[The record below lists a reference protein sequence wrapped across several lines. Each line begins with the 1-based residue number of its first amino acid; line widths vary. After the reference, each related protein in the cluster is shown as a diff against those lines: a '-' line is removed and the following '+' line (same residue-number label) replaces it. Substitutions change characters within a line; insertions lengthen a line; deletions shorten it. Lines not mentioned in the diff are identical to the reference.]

1 MVLSR
6 TSTGRVILVPTQ
18 LRFDRWFLPL
28 AVPLG
33 LGPKNSELWVGAGS
47 LHVKMGWAFAADIP
61 LTSITKAEA
70 TNARVY
76 AAGVH
81 FGFGRWL
88 VNDMGPVARYLGPLV
103 PKQTLLWQDPV
114 PAVSHDL
121 VGEAEIASLK
131 SQILASGLTV
141 SQLVSTAW
149 AAASSFRGSDKRG
162 GANGGRIR
170 LQPQVGWEV
179 NDPDGD
185 LRKVIRT
192 LEEIQESFNSAAPGN
207 IKVSFADLVVLGGC
221 AAIEKAAKAA
231 GHNITVPF
239 TPGRTDASQEQT
251 DVESFA
257 VLEPKADGFRNY
269 LGKGNPLPAEYM
281 LLDKANLLTLSA
293 PEMTV
298 LVGGLRVL
306 GANYKRLP
314 LGVFTEASESLT
326 NDFFVN
332 LLDMGITWEPSPA
345 DDGTYQGKDGS
356 GKVKWTGSRVD
367 LVFGSNSELRALVE
381 VYGADDAQPKFVQD
395 FVAAWDKVMNLDR
408 FDVR

>member
-1 MVLSR
+1 MLATDLSL
-6 TSTGRVILVPTQ
+6 RVDPIYE
-18 LRFDRWFLPL
+18 R
-28 AVPLG
+28 
-33 LGPKNSELWVGAGS
+33 
-47 LHVKMGWAFAADIP
+47 
-61 LTSITKAEA
+61 IT
-70 TNARVY
+70 R
-76 AAGVH
+76 
-81 FGFGRWL
+81 RWL
-88 VNDMGPVARYLGPLV
+88 EHPEELADEFAKAWYKLIHRDMGPVARYLGPLV

-131 SQILASGLTV
+131 SQIRASGLTV

-257 VLEPKADGFRNY
+257 VLEPKADGFETTSERATRCRPSTCCSTRRTC
-269 LGKGNPLPAEYM
+269 LRSVPL
-281 LLDKANLLTLSA
+281 
-293 PEMTV
+293 
-298 LVGGLRVL
+298 R
-306 GANYKRLP
+306 
-314 LGVFTEASESLT
+314 
-326 NDFFVN
+326 
-332 LLDMGITWEPSPA
+332 
-345 DDGTYQGKDGS
+345 
-356 GKVKWTGSRVD
+356 
-367 LVFGSNSELRALVE
+367 
-381 VYGADDAQPKFVQD
+381 
-395 FVAAWDKVMNLDR
+395 
-408 FDVR
+408 